1 MKYKALI
8 FDMDGTIINSE
19 HIWKQA
25 TRDLIESKGIN
36 LSDEEHNLLNQQ
48 LKGLAIR
55 GSCSIIKAEHNL
67 PHELEDLM
75 REKKQRAFDLYK
87 TGITFIEGFQ
97 DFHKN
102 VIQNN
107 LKTAIAT
114 SADDMTL
121 HAAIS
126 ALHLNNYF
134 GNHIYGISC
143 VNDIFKP
150 APDIYLYAANKLG
163 IDPWDCIAI
172 EDSHYGI
179 QAAVKAGMFCI
190 GINTSHDREALKDAH
205 LIVEG
210 YEEIP
215 LKILLEQA

>member
-19 HIWKQA
+19 HIWQQA

-36 LSDEEHNLLNQQ
+36 LSDKEHELFNQQ

-55 GSCSIIKAEHNL
+55 GSCSIIKEQHNL
-67 PHELEDLM
+67 PHDLEELM

-87 TGITFIEGFQ
+87 HGITFIEGFQ
-97 DFHKN
+97 DFHKK
-102 VIQNN
+102 VLSHN

-121 HAAIS
+121 HAATH
-126 ALHLNNYF
+126 ALHLRNYF
-134 GNHIYGISC
+134 GEHIYGISC
-143 VNDIFKP
+143 VNDVYKP

-163 IDPWDCIAI
+163 IHPWECIAI
-172 EDSHYGI
+172 EDSHFGVK
-179 QAAVKAGMFCI
+179 AAVSAGMFCI
-190 GINTSHDREALKDAH
+190 GINTSKNRNALKEANI
-205 LIVEG
+205 IVEG
-210 YEEIP
+210 YDEISLP
-215 LKILLEQA
+215 NLLKGS